1 MSKLLIVCGPTA
13 TGKTALA
20 VQLAKKFNGELVS
33 ADSRQVYR
41 GMDIGTGKDREKI
54 DVPIFLYDVVN
65 PDEEFSVNH
74 YMRLANHVIGDI
86 VKRKKLPIVVGGT
99 GLYINA
105 LIYPPE
111 TMNIPPDKKLRKKL
125 KQASVASLQE
135 MVGLTILQSMNQSD
149 RQNPRRLMRKIEIAR
164 AKKALPKPVQMFD
177 YLVIGLTAA
186 LPVLYKRIDQRV
198 DERLRQGMEGEVE
211 TLVAKYGRDI
221 PAMSALGYRSLERW
235 KLDEHAYARRQLTW
249 FRKVKD
255 IRWFDITEAQWK
267 RKVEALV
274 RAWYT

>member
-1 MSKLLIVCGPTA
+1 
-13 TGKTALA
+13 
-20 VQLAKKFNGELVS
+20 
-33 ADSRQVYR
+33 
-41 GMDIGTGKDREKI
+41 
-54 DVPIFLYDVVN
+54 
-65 PDEEFSVNH
+65 
-74 YMRLANHVIGDI
+74 
-86 VKRKKLPIVVGGT
+86 
-99 GLYINA
+99 
-105 LIYPPE
+105 
-111 TMNIPPDKKLRKKL
+111 
-125 KQASVASLQE
+125 
-135 MVGLTILQSMNQSD
+135 
-149 RQNPRRLMRKIEIAR
+149 MRKIEIAR